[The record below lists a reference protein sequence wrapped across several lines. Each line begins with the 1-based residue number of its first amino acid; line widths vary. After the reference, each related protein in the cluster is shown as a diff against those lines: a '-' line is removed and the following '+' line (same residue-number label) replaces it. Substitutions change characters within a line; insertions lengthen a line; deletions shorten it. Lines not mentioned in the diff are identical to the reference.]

1 VTAQFS
7 VFFIVYRYHY
17 SRNHKHVGSKRSHAR
32 NVTNG
37 GTVIEM
43 VALMVDGVVV
53 MVVVMVVGLGLG
65 ATAGHETVAWLIR
78 VDEHTKLGNK
88 DKANS

>member
-1 VTAQFS
+1 M
-7 VFFIVYRYHY
+7 
-17 SRNHKHVGSKRSHAR
+17 
-32 NVTNG
+32 
-37 GTVIEM
+37 IEM